1 MTRLG
6 VLGLLAMALA
16 SCNAYNP
23 SGKDDPSDNDAWIAQ
38 GEAQL
43 RESEFGEAQ
52 ESFGHVLANDSD
64 DVRAW
69 SGYAKALSGQHLDIG
84 ALLRELLAAERE
96 NRKPLWT
103 MPISGKNTLYQGVIP
118 VLGFLD
124 RWARRD
130 SLHGTGMEADR
141 IRERGFLTLA
151 YAMFVLWDSNKD
163 GRISLPQDTVAVAV
177 FTKLLTN
184 LPGGGF
190 IPNFTAT
197 PNLFNDASGR
207 PDTGRVG
214 QFNRLLARVDS
225 QFRTVEAIAGTDT
238 AMAAIFASTSKQNP
252 AMLNTYNIGDGIDND
267 LDGLVD
273 EEVMDGLDNDG
284 DRLVDE
290 DSRPGYIGSK
300 PTPGLPAQTSPSD
313 GIRWDRSTSPWSN
326 KGMPGR
332 DSSITLTYAT
342 TAEHND
348 TKDWPKLILKPFLP
362 MNWAQDLTVRNRA
375 WFWNIVCDWPAD
387 SAKKWGLPPECKDKA
402 PFDYDGLFRSAIRR
416 TMENQPLPR
425 TRTDTLVA
433 FRRVQLGCTLVGG
446 AWCRTRDLV
455 CNPKTKSCPCTPATG
470 CNL

>member
-1 MTRLG
+1 MRRIG
-6 VLGLLAMALA
+6 AQGLLLALALA
-16 SCNAYNP
+16 SCNTFNP
-23 SGKDDPSDNDAWIAQ
+23 SGKGDPDGNDEWIAQ

-43 RESEFGEAQ
+43 RASEFDAAQ

-69 SGYAKALSGQHLDIG
+69 SGYAKALSGKHLDVSV
-84 ALLRELLAAERE
+84 LLRELLAAERE
-96 NRKPLWT
+96 DRKPLWT
-103 MPISGKNTLYQGVIP
+103 MPLPGKNTLYRGVTP

-130 SLHGTGMEADR
+130 SLHGTTMDADR
-141 IRERGFLTLA
+141 VRERGFLTLA

-163 GRISLPQDTVAVAV
+163 GSISLPQDTVAVTV

-197 PNLFNDASGR
+197 PNFFNDASGR
-207 PDTGRVG
+207 TDTARAG

-225 QFRTVEAIAGTDT
+225 QFRTVDEIAKQDT

-284 DRLVDE
+284 DRVVDE
-290 DSRPGYIGSK
+290 DSRPGYVSRR
-300 PTPGLPAQTSPSD
+300 PAAGLSAQTSPPD
-313 GIRWDRSTSPWSN
+313 GVRWDRSTSPWN
-326 KGMPGR
+326 NRGVPGR

-362 MNWAQDLTVRNRA
+362 MNWARDTTVRNRA
-375 WFWNIVCDWPAD
+375 WLWNITCNWPAD
-387 SAKKWGLPPECKDKA
+387 SARKWGLPPECKDGK
-402 PFDYDGLFRSAIRR
+402 PFDYDGLFRSAIRK
-416 TMENQPLPR
+416 TMESQPLPR
-425 TRTDTLVA
+425 TPLA
-433 FRRVQLGCTLVGG
+433 AYQRVRLGCKLVGG
-446 AWCRTRDLV
+446 GWCRTMTAICDTAK
-455 CNPKTKSCPCTPATG
+455 KTCPATSAAG
-470 CNL
+470 YTP